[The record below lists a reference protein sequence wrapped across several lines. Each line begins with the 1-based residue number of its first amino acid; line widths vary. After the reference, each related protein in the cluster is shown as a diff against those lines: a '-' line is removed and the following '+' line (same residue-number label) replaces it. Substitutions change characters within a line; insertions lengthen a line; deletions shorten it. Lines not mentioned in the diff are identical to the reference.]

1 MSKRAR
7 RVYSDEYKTEAIE
20 LVRNSGKTAAQIA
33 RDLEL
38 TQSTL
43 ATWVREA
50 GTAPM
55 KKNGVLEPNER
66 VELVELRSE
75 VRVLR
80 MERDFLKNG
89 RAPRRRTWSTRN
101 SCRATAGPPGGV
113 AVNFLVFCEPVKK
126 HGPGAACGL
135 DSGDVARRSRLGN

>member
-80 MERDFLKNG
+80 MERVQ
-89 RAPRRRTWSTRN
+89 P
-101 SCRATAGPPGGV
+101 GPSLRG
-113 AVNFLVFCEPVKK
+113 
-126 HGPGAACGL
+126 
-135 DSGDVARRSRLGN
+135 